1 MLWQMDDDDTQRR
14 RLDLEKEERAK
25 ARWTM
30 LRNALLKKKNGGVDD
45 DVISSS
51 NYSINAFPGFNLLDR
66 TIFNSSTDSDGDTPP
81 TTTTTTAVTNRDD
94 HEYHLVRNS
103 YTPNSRTNANP
114 RPISF
119 ITRET
124 SIIDPYSHIKYN
136 GIDNTGNV
144 RVWDAESTLAAFI
157 LSIIL
162 DDYEDI
168 VELLKV
174 KIDENDTA
182 DEHQQRRS
190 IVHLRRD
197 IRSMIMTRPR
207 TSLLRDNS
215 SSSSSSS
222 NPQSSLSDDACNIL
236 ELGAGQAGLAALAI
250 TNMAHLYN
258 GTDIIKSLSTVIT
271 DGHPTCVAN
280 NKVCARLVSSISS
293 SINGSSSSSRVS
305 LQVESLCW
313 DSSIDVGGDTCQ
325 RINKLVDNE
334 NWFTNTITTTNTK
347 NKEEEEEEDQHR
359 QRPAYHLVLASDCTH
374 FTNYHD
380 GLLLTIARTL
390 IVGGVALLCQPRRG
404 TTLDEFMTLITV
416 VNDNTNNNNSG
427 IGPLFCMTM
436 YEEFHAKI
444 TTMHKSLMMDK
455 EGGSIKSNAD
465 DDEDDTSVKS
475 LLERSYDPNR
485 HLPLLLVLVKLRPYD
500 ETIDG
505 DIVRGYH
512 NNITR

>member
-1 MLWQMDDDDTQRR
+1 MGDDDNDTQRSS

-30 LRNALLKKKNGGVDD
+30 LRNALLKKKNGGADD

-66 TIFNSSTDSDGDTPP
+66 TIFNSSTDNDGDTPP
-81 TTTTTTAVTNRDD
+81 TTTTATNRDD

-114 RPISF
+114 RPMSF

-124 SIIDPYSHIKYN
+124 SIIDPFSHVKYN

-144 RVWDAESTLAAFI
+144 RVWDAESALAAFL

-168 VELLKV
+168 VELLKA

-182 DEHQQRRS
+182 DEHQRRQG
-190 IVHLRRD
+190 IVNLRRD

-207 TSLLRDNS
+207 TFLLRDN
-215 SSSSSSS
+215 SSSS

-236 ELGAGQAGLAALAI
+236 ELGSGQAGLVALAM

-258 GTDIIKSLSTVIT
+258 GTDIIKSLSIVIT

-293 SINGSSSSSRVS
+293 SINGSSSSSSRVS

-313 DSSIDVGGDTCQ
+313 DSSIDAGGETCQ

-334 NWFTNTITTTNTK
+334 NWITNTNTTTNTK
-347 NKEEEEEEDQHR
+347 NKEEEEDQHR

-404 TTLDEFMTLITV
+404 TTLDEFMTLIAV
-416 VNDNTNNNNSG
+416 VNNTNNNNNNG
-427 IGPLFCMTM
+427 IGPLFRMTM

-455 EGGSIKSNAD
+455 EGGSIKSNA

-512 NNITR
+512 NDVKMRS

>member
-81 TTTTTTAVTNRDD
+81 TTTTTTVTNRDD

-207 TSLLRDNS
+207 TSLLRDN
-215 SSSSSSS
+215 SSSSSS